1 MHAKRHATPGAHVH
15 LYTHCFVE
23 GRALPFAGPGRQVMT
38 TAAWPLA
45 AVSLQVW
52 DEKAGLPTG
61 YGAAL
66 LAQWAIAQ
74 GKQ

>member
-1 MHAKRHATPGAHVH
+1 MKQAR
-15 LYTHCFVE
+15 CSCCD
-23 GRALPFAGPGRQVMT
+23 RQPLCNTVST
-38 TAAWPLA
+38 LLA

-66 LAQWAIAQ
+66 LAQWATAQ